1 MGSGKRSGAGLG
13 LRTAS
18 LVALLTVTLGLPAPA
33 AATVAPS
40 IPAVPGSPVSQ
51 VAPGA
56 YGVSPEDRCA
66 LLVGIDRFIGR
77 TRPNYG
83 ARNDVMELRQAL
95 VQSGWPDHKIR
106 VLVDEG
112 ARASHIRD
120 GLTWLNQCSNERTLT
135 VFHYSGHV
143 KLFNPSSAGLW
154 PHDNAFIRDTEV
166 AHHLKALMGRAW
178 INISG
183 CEAALFDK
191 GVSSPTRLFTASSR
205 GDEKSY
211 ELVDA
216 GNSVFNLL
224 MVEEA
229 MLRGQ
234 GDANRD
240 GKVAVQEAFNYAAER
255 APEMTVGGSHGS
267 QHPQIAGW
275 DGTELFLAPAPP
287 PAPPAARRCG
297 LNLLF
302 LCLF

>member
-1 MGSGKRSGAGLG
+1 
-13 LRTAS
+13 
-18 LVALLTVTLGLPAPA
+18 
-33 AATVAPS
+33 VAPQTV
-40 IPAVPGSPVSQ
+40 PAG
-51 VAPGA
+51 

-66 LLVGIDRFIGR
+66 LLVGVDRFIGR

-95 VQSGWPDHKIR
+95 IQSGWADHKII
-106 VLVDEG
+106 VLTDEG
-112 ARASHIRD
+112 ARASDIRE
-120 GLTWLNQCSNERTLT
+120 GLRRFVECSNDRTLSI
-135 VFHYSGHV
+135 FHYSGHV
-143 KLFNPSSAGLW
+143 KLFDPSSAAIW
-154 PHDNAFIRDTEV
+154 PHDNAFIRDTEL
-166 AHHLKALMGRAW
+166 ADHLRRLRGRAW

-191 GVSSPTRLFTASSR
+191 GVSSPQRLFTASSR

-229 MLRGQ
+229 MLEGQ

-240 GKVAVQEAFNYAAER
+240 GKVAVQEAFHYAAAR
-255 APEMTVGGSHGS
+255 APGMTTGGSHGS
-267 QHPQIAGW
+267 QHPQMAPW
-275 DGTELFLAPAPP
+275 DGTELFLAPPP
-287 PAPPAARRCG
+287 PAAPAPARRCG